1 TRGQRTVNRYVV
13 DASVAVKWFVPE
25 INSEKAARLLDGS
38 YELIAPDLLLPEF
51 GNILWKKVQLG
62 EITPETSR
70 EIIHNFQAVI
80 LQTYPSKLL
89 LEVAVDMA
97 NSLTQTVDDCFYLAL
112 AFTEGCQLVTAD
124 RKFYNAL
131 VKSSF
136 ANHLLWIE
144 DVNIT

>member
-1 TRGQRTVNRYVV
+1 VNRYVV

-62 EITPETSR
+62 EITTETSR
-70 EIIHNFQAVI
+70 KIIHDFQSVM

-89 LEVAVDMA
+89 LEAAVDMA
-97 NSLTQTVDDCFYLAL
+97 NSLAQTVDDCFYLAL
-112 AFTEGCQLVTAD
+112 AFTEQCQLVTAD

-131 VKSSF
+131 TTSSF
-136 ANHLLWIE
+136 ANHLLWVE